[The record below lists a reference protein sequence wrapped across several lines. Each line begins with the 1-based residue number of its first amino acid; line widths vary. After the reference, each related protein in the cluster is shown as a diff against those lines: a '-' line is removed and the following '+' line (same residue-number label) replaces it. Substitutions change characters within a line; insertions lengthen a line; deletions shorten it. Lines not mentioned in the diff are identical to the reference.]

1 MLLGRNMKGKNLVSI
16 NDLSREEVTQILETA
31 EIIKLRYYSNE
42 EQPLLKGKVL
52 GMIFQKPSLRTRV
65 SFETGMIQ
73 LGGQAIYLGPN
84 DIKLGQREA
93 TKDIAQ
99 VLSRYVSGIMA
110 RTFSH
115 EIMLE
120 LAKYSS
126 VPVINGLS
134 ELLHPCQVLGD
145 LLTIKEKKGRLS
157 NLKLA
162 YIGDGNNVAHSL
174 LFGAVKV
181 GMDIVLATPP
191 TYEPKSEIVDIAKED
206 AKRINSKIEII
217 HDPEE
222 AVDGA
227 DVIYADVWTSMGSE
241 KESEIR
247 KDVFKPYQINQD
259 LINKAKDD
267 VIVLHCLPAHRGE
280 EITDEVIDGPHSV
293 VIDQA
298 ENRLHAQKG
307 VLALLL

>member
-1 MLLGRNMKGKNLVSI
+1 MKGKNLVSI

-134 ELLHPCQVLGD
+134 ELLHPCQALGD

-181 GMDIVLATPP
+181 GMDIVLAVPP
-191 TYEPKSEIVDIAKED
+191 GYEPKEEIINLAKED
-206 AKRINSKIEII
+206 AKKINSRIEII
-217 HDPEE
+217 HDPKE
-222 AVDGA
+222 AADGA
-227 DVIYADVWTSMGSE
+227 DVIYTDVWTSMGFE

-259 LINKAKDD
+259 LVSKAKDD
-267 VIVLHCLPAHRGE
+267 VIILHCLPAHRGE

-307 VLALLL
+307 ILALLL

>member
-1 MLLGRNMKGKNLVSI
+1 MKGKNLVSI

-31 EIIKLRYYSNE
+31 EIIKLRHYSNE

-99 VLSRYVSGIMA
+99 VLSRYISGIMA

-191 TYEPKSEIVDIAKED
+191 GYEPKAEIVDIAKED
-206 AKRINSKIEII
+206 AKRINSRIEII
-217 HDPEE
+217 HNPKE
-222 AVDGA
+222 AADGA
-227 DVIYADVWTSMGSE
+227 DIIYTDVWTSMGFE
-241 KESEIR
+241 KESEVR

-259 LINKAKDD
+259 LVNKAKDD
-267 VIVLHCLPAHRGE
+267 VIILHCLPAHRGE

-307 VLALLL
+307 ILALLL

>member
-1 MLLGRNMKGKNLVSI
+1 MAINMKGKNLISI
-16 NDLSREEVTQILETA
+16 NDLSQEEVAQILETA
-31 EIIKLRYYSNE
+31 EIMKLRHYSHE

-65 SFETGMIQ
+65 SFEAGMIQ
-73 LGGQAIYLGPN
+73 LGGAAIYLGPE

-99 VLSRYVSGIMA
+99 VLSRYVDGIMA

-115 EIMLE
+115 EIILE
-120 LAKYSS
+120 LANYSS

-134 ELLHPCQVLGD
+134 DLLHPCQILGD

-162 YIGDGNNVAHSL
+162 YLGDGNNVAHSL

-181 GMDIVLATPP
+181 GMDIVLATPSN
-191 TYEPKSEIVDIAKED
+191 YEPKSEIVEQAKKD
-206 AKRINSKIEII
+206 AKKMGSRVEII
-217 HDPEE
+217 HNPLE
-222 AVDGA
+222 AA
-227 DVIYADVWTSMGSE
+227 DKADIIYTDVWTSMGFE
-241 KESEIR
+241 KERDIR
-247 KDVFKPYQINQD
+247 KNVFRPYQINQD
-259 LINKAKDD
+259 LVNRAKDD
-267 VIVLHCLPAHRGE
+267 VLILHCLPAHRGE

-298 ENRLHAQKG
+298 ENRLHAQKAI
-307 VLALLL
+307 LALLL

>member
-1 MLLGRNMKGKNLVSI
+1 MAINMKGKNLISI
-16 NDLSREEVTQILETA
+16 NDLSKEEVAQILETA
-31 EIIKLRYYSNE
+31 EIMKLRHYSHE

-65 SFETGMIQ
+65 SFEAGMIQ
-73 LGGQAIYLGPN
+73 LGGAAIYLGPE

-99 VLSRYVSGIMA
+99 VLSRYVDGIMA

-115 EIMLE
+115 EIILE
-120 LAKYSS
+120 LANYSS

-134 ELLHPCQVLGD
+134 DLLHPCQILGD

-162 YIGDGNNVAHSL
+162 YLGDGNNVAHSL
-174 LFGAVKV
+174 LFGVVKV
-181 GMDIVLATPP
+181 GMDIVLATPSN
-191 TYEPKSEIVDIAKED
+191 YEPKSEIVEQAKKD
-206 AKRINSKIEII
+206 AKKMGSRVEII
-217 HDPEE
+217 HNPLE
-222 AVDGA
+222 AA
-227 DVIYADVWTSMGSE
+227 DKADIIYTDVWTSMGFE
-241 KESEIR
+241 KERDIR
-247 KDVFKPYQINQD
+247 KNVFRPYQINQD
-259 LINKAKDD
+259 LVNRAKDD
-267 VIVLHCLPAHRGE
+267 VLILHCLPAHRGE

-298 ENRLHAQKG
+298 ENRLHAQKAI
-307 VLALLL
+307 LALLL

>member
-1 MLLGRNMKGKNLVSI
+1 MALDMKGKNLVSI
-16 NDLSREEVTQILETA
+16 NDLSREEVSQILETA
-31 EIIKLRYYSNE
+31 EIIKLRHYSNE

-73 LGGQAIYLGPN
+73 LGGQAIYLGPD

-134 ELLHPCQVLGD
+134 NFLHPCQALGD
-145 LLTIKEKKGRLS
+145 LLTVKEKKGRLS

-162 YIGDGNNVAHSL
+162 YVGDGNNVAHSL

-191 TYEPKSEIVDIAKED
+191 GYEPKSEIVEIAKED

-217 HDPEE
+217 HDPKE

-227 DVIYADVWTSMGSE
+227 DVIYTDVWTSMGFE

-259 LINKAKDD
+259 LVNKAKYD

>member
-1 MLLGRNMKGKNLVSI
+1 MKGKNLVSI
-16 NDLSREEVTQILETA
+16 NDLNREEVAQILETA
-31 EIIKLRYYSNE
+31 EIIKLRHYSNE

-65 SFETGMIQ
+65 SFEAGMIQ
-73 LGGQAIYLGPN
+73 LGGQAIYLGPD

-99 VLSRYVSGIMA
+99 VLSRYVNGIMA

-115 EIMLE
+115 EIILE
-120 LAKYSS
+120 LAKYST

-134 ELLHPCQVLGD
+134 DLLHPCQVLGD
-145 LLTIKEKKGRLS
+145 LLTVKEKKGRLS
-157 NLKLA
+157 NLKLV

-174 LFGAVKV
+174 MFGAVKV
-181 GMDIVLATPP
+181 GINIVLAVPP
-191 TYEPKSEIVDIAKED
+191 GYEPKDEIVNIAKED
-206 AKRINSKIEII
+206 AKKINCTIEIV
-217 HDPEE
+217 HDPKE
-222 AVDGA
+222 AVKGA
-227 DVIYADVWTSMGSE
+227 DVIYTDVWTSMGYE

-247 KDVFKPYQINQD
+247 KEVFKPYQINQD
-259 LINKAKDD
+259 LVNIAKDD
-267 VIVLHCLPAHRGE
+267 VIILHCLPAHRGE

-298 ENRLHAQKG
+298 ENRLHAQKS

>member
-1 MLLGRNMKGKNLVSI
+1 MAINMKGKNLISI
-16 NDLSREEVTQILETA
+16 NDLSKEEVAQILETA
-31 EIIKLRYYSNE
+31 EIMKLRHYSHE

-65 SFETGMIQ
+65 SFEAGMIQ
-73 LGGQAIYLGPN
+73 LGGAAIYLGPE

-99 VLSRYVSGIMA
+99 VLSRYVDGIMA

-115 EIMLE
+115 EIILE
-120 LAKYSS
+120 LANYSS

-134 ELLHPCQVLGD
+134 DLLHPCQILGD

-162 YIGDGNNVAHSL
+162 YLGDGNNVAHSL

-181 GMDIVLATPP
+181 GMDIVLATPSN
-191 TYEPKSEIVDIAKED
+191 YEPKSEIVEQAKKD
-206 AKRINSKIEII
+206 AKKMGSREEII
-217 HDPEE
+217 HNPLE
-222 AVDGA
+222 AA
-227 DVIYADVWTSMGSE
+227 DKADIIYTDVWTSMGFE
-241 KESEIR
+241 KERDIR
-247 KDVFKPYQINQD
+247 KNVFRPYQINQD
-259 LINKAKDD
+259 LVNRAKDD
-267 VIVLHCLPAHRGE
+267 VIILHCLPAHRGE

-298 ENRLHAQKG
+298 ENRLHAQKAI
-307 VLALLL
+307 LALLL

>member
-1 MLLGRNMKGKNLVSI
+1 MAINMKGKNLISI
-16 NDLSREEVTQILETA
+16 NDLSKEEVAQILETA
-31 EIIKLRYYSNE
+31 EIMKLRHYSHE

-65 SFETGMIQ
+65 SFEAGMIQ
-73 LGGQAIYLGPN
+73 LGGAAIYLGPE

-99 VLSRYVSGIMA
+99 VLSRYVDGIMA

-115 EIMLE
+115 EIILE
-120 LAKYSS
+120 LANYSS

-134 ELLHPCQVLGD
+134 DLLHPCQVLGD

-162 YIGDGNNVAHSL
+162 YLGDGNNVAHSL

-181 GMDIVLATPP
+181 GMDIVLATPSN
-191 TYEPKSEIVDIAKED
+191 YEPKSEIVEQAKKD
-206 AKRINSKIEII
+206 AKKMGSRVEII
-217 HDPEE
+217 HNPLKAADE
-222 AVDGA
+222 ADI
-227 DVIYADVWTSMGSE
+227 IYTDVWTSMGFE
-241 KESEIR
+241 KERDTR
-247 KDVFKPYQINQD
+247 KNVFRPYQINQD
-259 LINKAKDD
+259 LVNRAKDD
-267 VIVLHCLPAHRGE
+267 VIILHCLPAHRGE

-298 ENRLHAQKG
+298 ENRLHAQKAI
-307 VLALLL
+307 LALLL

>member
-1 MLLGRNMKGKNLVSI
+1 MAIEMKGKNLVSI
-16 NDLSREEVTQILETA
+16 NNLSREEVTQILETA
-31 EIIKLRYYSNE
+31 EIIKLRHYSNE

-134 ELLHPCQVLGD
+134 ELLHPCQILGD
-145 LLTIKEKKGRLS
+145 LLTIKEKKGKLS

-181 GMDIVLATPP
+181 GMDIVLAVPP
-191 TYEPKSEIVDIAKED
+191 GYEPKEEIINLAKED
-206 AKRINSKIEII
+206 AKKINSRIEII
-217 HDPEE
+217 HDPKE

-227 DVIYADVWTSMGSE
+227 DVIYTDVWTSMGFE

-259 LINKAKDD
+259 LVSKAKDD
-267 VIVLHCLPAHRGE
+267 VIILHCLPAHRGE

>member
-1 MLLGRNMKGKNLVSI
+1 MKRKNLVSI
-16 NDLSREEVTQILETA
+16 NDLSREEVAQILETS
-31 EIIKLRYYSNE
+31 EIIKLRHYSNNE

-73 LGGQAIYLGPN
+73 LGGQAVYLGPN

-93 TKDIAQ
+93 TKDIAR
-99 VLSRYVSGIMA
+99 VLSRYVNGIMA

-120 LAKYSS
+120 LAEYSS

-134 ELLHPCQVLGD
+134 ELLHPCQALGD
-145 LLTIKEKKGRLS
+145 LLTIKEKKGKLS

-191 TYEPKSEIVDIAKED
+191 GYEPKEEIVNMAKED
-206 AKRINSKIEII
+206 AKKINSRIEII
-217 HDPEE
+217 HDPKE
-222 AVDGA
+222 AVEGA
-227 DVIYADVWTSMGSE
+227 DAIYTDVWTSMGFE

-259 LINKAKDD
+259 LVNKAKDD
-267 VIVLHCLPAHRGE
+267 AIILHCLPAHRGE

-307 VLALLL
+307 ILALLL

>member
-1 MLLGRNMKGKNLVSI
+1 MAINMKGKNLISI
-16 NDLSREEVTQILETA
+16 NDLSQEEVTQILETA
-31 EIIKLRYYSNE
+31 EIMKLRHYSHE

-65 SFETGMIQ
+65 SFEAGMIQ
-73 LGGQAIYLGPN
+73 LGGAAIYLGPE

-99 VLSRYVSGIMA
+99 VLSRYVDGIMA

-115 EIMLE
+115 EIILE
-120 LAKYSS
+120 LANYSS

-134 ELLHPCQVLGD
+134 DLLHPCQILGD

-162 YIGDGNNVAHSL
+162 YLGDGNNVAHSL

-181 GMDIVLATPP
+181 GMDIVLATPSN
-191 TYEPKSEIVDIAKED
+191 YEPKAEIVEQAKKD
-206 AKRINSKIEII
+206 AKKMGSRVEII
-217 HDPEE
+217 HNPLKAAEE
-222 AVDGA
+222 ADI
-227 DVIYADVWTSMGSE
+227 IYTDVWTSMGFE
-241 KESEIR
+241 KEREIR
-247 KDVFKPYQINQD
+247 KDVFRPYQINQD
-259 LINKAKDD
+259 LVNRAKDD
-267 VIVLHCLPAHRGE
+267 VLILHCLPAHRGE

-298 ENRLHAQKG
+298 ENRLHAQKAI
-307 VLALLL
+307 LALLL

>member
-1 MLLGRNMKGKNLVSI
+1 MAINMKGKNLISI
-16 NDLSREEVTQILETA
+16 NDLSQEEVAQILETA
-31 EIIKLRYYSNE
+31 EIMKLRHYSHE

-65 SFETGMIQ
+65 SFEAGMIQ
-73 LGGQAIYLGPN
+73 LGGAAIYLGPE

-99 VLSRYVSGIMA
+99 VLSRYVDGIMA

-115 EIMLE
+115 EIILE
-120 LAKYSS
+120 LANYSS

-134 ELLHPCQVLGD
+134 DLLHPCQILGD

-162 YIGDGNNVAHSL
+162 YLGDGNNVAHSL

-181 GMDIVLATPP
+181 GMDIVLATPSN
-191 TYEPKSEIVDIAKED
+191 YEPKSEIVEQAKKD
-206 AKRINSKIEII
+206 AKKMGSKVEII
-217 HDPEE
+217 HNPLKAAEE
-222 AVDGA
+222 ADI
-227 DVIYADVWTSMGSE
+227 IYTDVWTSMGFE
-241 KESEIR
+241 KERDTR
-247 KDVFKPYQINQD
+247 KDVFRPYQINQD
-259 LINKAKDD
+259 LVNRAKDD
-267 VIVLHCLPAHRGE
+267 VIILHCLPAHRGE
-280 EITDEVIDGPHSV
+280 EITDEVIDGPNSV

-298 ENRLHAQKG
+298 ENRLHAQKAI
-307 VLALLL
+307 LALLL

>member
-1 MLLGRNMKGKNLVSI
+1 MAIDMKGKNLVSI

-31 EIIKLRYYSNE
+31 EIIKLRHYSRE
-42 EQPLLKGKVL
+42 EQHILKGKVL

-73 LGGQAIYLGPN
+73 LGGQAIYLGPS
-84 DIKLGQREA
+84 DIKLGEREA

-134 ELLHPCQVLGD
+134 NLLHPCQVLGD
-145 LLTIKEKKGRLS
+145 LLTIKEKKGRLP

-181 GMDIVLATPP
+181 GMDIVLAVPP
-191 TYEPKSEIVDIAKED
+191 GYEPKEEIVNLAKED
-206 AKRINSKIEII
+206 AKKINSRIEII
-217 HDPEE
+217 HDSKE

-227 DVIYADVWTSMGSE
+227 DAIYTDVWTSMGFE

-259 LINKAKDD
+259 LVNRAKDD
-267 VIVLHCLPAHRGE
+267 VIILHCLPAHRGE
-280 EITDEVIDGPHSV
+280 EITDEVIDGTHSV

>member
-1 MLLGRNMKGKNLVSI
+1 MKGKNLVSI
-16 NDLSREEVTQILETA
+16 NDLSREEVTQILEIA

-84 DIKLGQREA
+84 DIKLGQREV

-99 VLSRYVSGIMA
+99 VLSLYVSGIMA

-181 GMDIVLATPP
+181 GMDIVLAVPP
-191 TYEPKSEIVDIAKED
+191 GYEPKEEIINLAKED
-206 AKRINSKIEII
+206 AKKINSRIEII
-217 HDPEE
+217 HDPKE
-222 AVDGA
+222 AADGA
-227 DVIYADVWTSMGSE
+227 DVIYTDVWTSMGFE

-247 KDVFKPYQINQD
+247 KDVFKPYQINKD
-259 LINKAKDD
+259 LVTKAKDD
-267 VIVLHCLPAHRGE
+267 VIILHCLPAHRGE

-307 VLALLL
+307 ILALLL

>member
-1 MLLGRNMKGKNLVSI
+1 MAIDMKGKNLVSI
-16 NDLSREEVTQILETA
+16 SDLSREEVTQILETA
-31 EIIKLRYYSNE
+31 EIIKLRHYSNE

-73 LGGQAIYLGPN
+73 LGGQAIYLGPD

-157 NLKLA
+157 NLKLV

-174 LFGAVKV
+174 LLGAVKV

-191 TYEPKSEIVDIAKED
+191 DYEPKSEIVDIAKED
-206 AKRINSKIEII
+206 AKRINSKIETI
-217 HDPEE
+217 HDPKK

-227 DVIYADVWTSMGSE
+227 DVIYTDVWTSMGFE
-241 KESEIR
+241 KESKIR
-247 KDVFKPYQINQD
+247 KDVFKPYQINQN
-259 LINKAKDD
+259 LVNKAKED
-267 VIVLHCLPAHRGE
+267 VIILHCLPAHRGE

-298 ENRLHAQKG
+298 ENRLHVQKG
-307 VLALLL
+307 VLVLLL

>member
-1 MLLGRNMKGKNLVSI
+1 MAINMKGKNLISI
-16 NDLSREEVTQILETA
+16 NDLSKEEVAQILETA
-31 EIIKLRYYSNE
+31 EIMKLRHYSHE

-65 SFETGMIQ
+65 SFEAGMIQ
-73 LGGQAIYLGPN
+73 LGGAAIYLGPE

-99 VLSRYVSGIMA
+99 VLSRYVDGIMA

-115 EIMLE
+115 EIILE
-120 LAKYSS
+120 LANYSS

-134 ELLHPCQVLGD
+134 DLLHPCQILGD

-162 YIGDGNNVAHSL
+162 YLGDGNNVAHSL

-181 GMDIVLATPP
+181 GMDIVLATPSN
-191 TYEPKSEIVDIAKED
+191 YEPKSEIVEQAKED
-206 AKRINSKIEII
+206 AKKMGSRVEII
-217 HDPEE
+217 HNPLE
-222 AVDGA
+222 AA
-227 DVIYADVWTSMGSE
+227 DKADIIYTDVWTSMGFE
-241 KESEIR
+241 KERDIR
-247 KDVFKPYQINQD
+247 KNVFRPYQINQD
-259 LINKAKDD
+259 LVNRAKDD
-267 VIVLHCLPAHRGE
+267 VIILHCLPAHRGE

-298 ENRLHAQKG
+298 ENRLHAQKAI
-307 VLALLL
+307 LALLL

>member
-1 MLLGRNMKGKNLVSI
+1 MAIDMKRKNLVSI
-16 NDLSREEVTQILETA
+16 NELSREEVTQILETA

-99 VLSRYVSGIMA
+99 VLSRYVNGIMA

-181 GMDIVLATPP
+181 GMDIVLAVPP
-191 TYEPKSEIVDIAKED
+191 GYEPKEEIINLAKED
-206 AKRINSKIEII
+206 AKKINSKIEII
-217 HDPEE
+217 HDPKE

-227 DVIYADVWTSMGSE
+227 DVIYTDVWTSMGFE

-259 LINKAKDD
+259 LVNKAKDN
-267 VIVLHCLPAHRGE
+267 VIILHCLPAHRGE

-307 VLALLL
+307 ILALLL

>member
-1 MLLGRNMKGKNLVSI
+1 MAIDMKRKNLVSI
-16 NDLSREEVTQILETA
+16 NDLSREEVAQILETS
-31 EIIKLRYYSNE
+31 EIIKLRHYSNE

-93 TKDIAQ
+93 TKDIGR

-120 LAKYSS
+120 LAEYSS

-145 LLTIKEKKGRLS
+145 LLTIKEKKGKLS

-181 GMDIVLATPP
+181 GMDIILSVPP
-191 TYEPKSEIVDIAKED
+191 GYEPKEEIVNLAKED
-206 AKRINSKIEII
+206 AKKINSRIKII
-217 HDPEE
+217 HDPKE
-222 AVDGA
+222 AVEGA
-227 DVIYADVWTSMGSE
+227 DVIYTDVWTSMGFE

-259 LINKAKDD
+259 LVNKAKDD
-267 VIVLHCLPAHRGE
+267 AIILHCLPAHRGE

-307 VLALLL
+307 ILALLL

>member
-1 MLLGRNMKGKNLVSI
+1 MAINMKGKNLISI
-16 NDLSREEVTQILETA
+16 NDLSKEEVAQILETA
-31 EIIKLRYYSNE
+31 EIMKLRHYSHE

-65 SFETGMIQ
+65 SFEAGMIQ
-73 LGGQAIYLGPN
+73 LGGAAIYLGPE

-99 VLSRYVSGIMA
+99 VLSRYVDGIMA

-115 EIMLE
+115 EIILE
-120 LAKYSS
+120 LANYSS

-134 ELLHPCQVLGD
+134 DLLHPCQILGD

-162 YIGDGNNVAHSL
+162 YLGDGNNVAHSL

-181 GMDIVLATPP
+181 GMDIVLATPSN
-191 TYEPKSEIVDIAKED
+191 YEPKSEIVEQAKKD
-206 AKRINSKIEII
+206 AKKMGSRVEII
-217 HDPEE
+217 HNPLKAADE
-222 AVDGA
+222 ADI
-227 DVIYADVWTSMGSE
+227 IYTDVWTSMGFE
-241 KESEIR
+241 KERETR
-247 KDVFKPYQINQD
+247 KDIFRPYQINQD
-259 LINKAKDD
+259 LVNRAKDD
-267 VIVLHCLPAHRGE
+267 VIILHCLPAHRGE

-298 ENRLHAQKG
+298 ENRLHAQKAI
-307 VLALLL
+307 LALLL

>member
-1 MLLGRNMKGKNLVSI
+1 MKGKNLISI
-16 NDLSREEVTQILETA
+16 NDLSQEEVAQILETA
-31 EIIKLRYYSNE
+31 EIMKLRHYSNE

-65 SFETGMIQ
+65 SFEAGMIQ
-73 LGGQAIYLGPN
+73 LGGAAIYLGPE

-99 VLSRYVSGIMA
+99 VLSRYVDGIMA

-115 EIMLE
+115 EIILE
-120 LAKYSS
+120 LANYSS

-134 ELLHPCQVLGD
+134 DLLHPCQILGD

-162 YIGDGNNVAHSL
+162 YLGDGNNVAHSL

-181 GMDIVLATPP
+181 GMDIVLATPSN
-191 TYEPKSEIVDIAKED
+191 YEPKSEIVEQAKKD
-206 AKRINSKIEII
+206 AKKMGSKVEII
-217 HDPEE
+217 HNPLKAAEE
-222 AVDGA
+222 ADI
-227 DVIYADVWTSMGSE
+227 IYTDVWTSMGFE
-241 KESEIR
+241 KERDTR
-247 KDVFKPYQINQD
+247 KDVFRPYQINQD
-259 LINKAKDD
+259 LVNRAKDD
-267 VIVLHCLPAHRGE
+267 VIILHCLPAHRGE

-298 ENRLHAQKG
+298 ENRLHVQKAI
-307 VLALLL
+307 LALLL

>member
-1 MLLGRNMKGKNLVSI
+1 MAINMKGKNLISI
-16 NDLSREEVTQILETA
+16 NDLSQEEVAQILETA
-31 EIIKLRYYSNE
+31 EIMKLRHYSNE

-65 SFETGMIQ
+65 SFEAGMIQ
-73 LGGQAIYLGPN
+73 LGGAAIYLGPE

-99 VLSRYVSGIMA
+99 VLSRYVDGIMA

-115 EIMLE
+115 EIILE
-120 LAKYSS
+120 LANYSS

-134 ELLHPCQVLGD
+134 DLLHPCQILGD

-162 YIGDGNNVAHSL
+162 YLGDGNNVAHSL

-181 GMDIVLATPP
+181 GMDIVLATPSN
-191 TYEPKSEIVDIAKED
+191 YEPKSEIVEQAKKD
-206 AKRINSKIEII
+206 AKKMGSRVEII
-217 HDPEE
+217 HDPLKAADE
-222 AVDGA
+222 ADI
-227 DVIYADVWTSMGSE
+227 IYTDVWTSMGFE
-241 KESEIR
+241 KERDTR
-247 KDVFKPYQINQD
+247 KNVFRPYQINQD
-259 LINKAKDD
+259 LVNRAKDD
-267 VIVLHCLPAHRGE
+267 VIILHCLPAHRGE

-298 ENRLHAQKG
+298 ENRLHTQKAI
-307 VLALLL
+307 LALLL

>member
-1 MLLGRNMKGKNLVSI
+1 MAINMKGKNLVSI
-16 NDLSREEVTQILETA
+16 NDLNREEVAQILETA
-31 EIIKLRYYSNE
+31 EIIKLRHYSNE
-42 EQPLLKGKVL
+42 EQPLLKGKIL

-65 SFETGMIQ
+65 SFEAGMIQ
-73 LGGQAIYLGPN
+73 LGGQAIYLGPD

-99 VLSRYVSGIMA
+99 VLSRYVNGIMA

-115 EIMLE
+115 EIILE
-120 LAKYSS
+120 LAKYST

-134 ELLHPCQVLGD
+134 DLLHPCQVLGD
-145 LLTIKEKKGRLS
+145 LLTVKEKKGRLS
-157 NLKLA
+157 NLKLV

-174 LFGAVKV
+174 MFGAVKV
-181 GMDIVLATPP
+181 GINIVLAVPP
-191 TYEPKSEIVDIAKED
+191 GYEPKDEIVNIAKED
-206 AKRINSKIEII
+206 AKKINCTIEIV
-217 HDPEE
+217 HDPKE
-222 AVDGA
+222 AVKGA
-227 DVIYADVWTSMGSE
+227 DVIYTDVWTSMGYE

-247 KDVFKPYQINQD
+247 KEVFKPYQINQD
-259 LINKAKDD
+259 LVNIAKDD
-267 VIVLHCLPAHRGE
+267 VIILHCLPAHRGE

>member
-1 MLLGRNMKGKNLVSI
+1 MAINMKGKNLISI
-16 NDLSREEVTQILETA
+16 NDLSQEEVTQILETA
-31 EIIKLRYYSNE
+31 EIMKLRHYSHE

-65 SFETGMIQ
+65 SFEAGMIQ
-73 LGGQAIYLGPN
+73 LGGAAIYLGPE

-99 VLSRYVSGIMA
+99 VLSRYVDGIMA

-115 EIMLE
+115 EIILE
-120 LAKYSS
+120 LANYSS

-134 ELLHPCQVLGD
+134 DLLHPCQILGD

-162 YIGDGNNVAHSL
+162 YLGDGNNVAHSL

-181 GMDIVLATPP
+181 GMDIVLATPSN
-191 TYEPKSEIVDIAKED
+191 YEPKAEIVEQAKKD
-206 AKRINSKIEII
+206 AKKMGSKVEII
-217 HDPEE
+217 NDPLKAAEE
-222 AVDGA
+222 ADI
-227 DVIYADVWTSMGSE
+227 IYTDVWTSMGFE
-241 KESEIR
+241 KEREIR
-247 KDVFKPYQINQD
+247 KDVFRPYQINQD
-259 LINKAKDD
+259 LVNRAKDD
-267 VIVLHCLPAHRGE
+267 VIILHCLPAHRGE

-298 ENRLHAQKG
+298 ENRLHAQKAI
-307 VLALLL
+307 LALLL

>member
-1 MLLGRNMKGKNLVSI
+1 MKGKNLVSI
-16 NDLSREEVTQILETA
+16 NDLSREEVTQILEIA
-31 EIIKLRYYSNE
+31 EIIKLRHYSHE

-65 SFETGMIQ
+65 SFEIGMIQ
-73 LGGQAIYLGPN
+73 LGGQAIYLGPG
-84 DIKLGQREA
+84 DIKLGEREA
-93 TKDIAQ
+93 TKDIAR

-115 EIMLE
+115 EIILE
-120 LAKYSS
+120 LAKHSS

-134 ELLHPCQVLGD
+134 NLLHPCQVLGD

-157 NLKLA
+157 NLKLV
-162 YIGDGNNVAHSL
+162 YIGDGGNNVAHSL
-174 LFGAVKV
+174 LFGSVKV
-181 GMDIVLATPP
+181 GMDIVLAVPP
-191 TYEPKSEIVDIAKED
+191 GYEPKEEIVNLANED
-206 AKRINSKIEII
+206 AKKIGSRIEII
-217 HDPEE
+217 QDPKE
-222 AVDGA
+222 AIDGA
-227 DVIYADVWTSMGSE
+227 DIIYTDVWTSMGFE

-259 LINKAKDD
+259 LVNKAKDD
-267 VIVLHCLPAHRGE
+267 VIILHCLPAHRGE

-298 ENRLHAQKG
+298 ENRLHVQKG
-307 VLALLL
+307 ILALLL

>member
-1 MLLGRNMKGKNLVSI
+1 MAINMKGKNLVSI
-16 NDLSREEVTQILETA
+16 NDLNREEVAQILETA
-31 EIIKLRYYSNE
+31 EIIKLRHYSNE

-65 SFETGMIQ
+65 SFEAGMIQ
-73 LGGQAIYLGPN
+73 LGGQAIYLGPD

-99 VLSRYVSGIMA
+99 VLSRYVNGIMA

-115 EIMLE
+115 EIILE
-120 LAKYSS
+120 LAKYST

-134 ELLHPCQVLGD
+134 DLLHPCQVLGD
-145 LLTIKEKKGRLS
+145 LLTVKEKKGRLS
-157 NLKLA
+157 NLKLV

-174 LFGAVKV
+174 MFGAVKV
-181 GMDIVLATPP
+181 GINIVLAVPP
-191 TYEPKSEIVDIAKED
+191 GYEPKDEIVNIAKED
-206 AKRINSKIEII
+206 AKKINCTIEIV
-217 HDPEE
+217 HDPKE
-222 AVDGA
+222 AVKGA
-227 DVIYADVWTSMGSE
+227 DVIYTDVWTSMGYE

-247 KDVFKPYQINQD
+247 KEVFKPYQINQD
-259 LINKAKDD
+259 LVNIAKDD
-267 VIVLHCLPAHRGE
+267 VIILHCLPAHRGE